1 MVELLYDRVLPK
13 LPQVKKQESLLLH
26 PVCSL
31 HKMKAADKLQ
41 TIALHFAQ
49 KVELP
54 LQGGCCGMA
63 GDRGFLF
70 PELTKS
76 SAKASCDI
84 LPENNGIIYSST
96 ASCEIALSESL
107 GLQAKSILT
116 LIETAFEDKKV

>member
-1 MVELLYDRVLPK
+1 
-13 LPQVKKQESLLLH
+13 
-26 PVCSL
+26 
-31 HKMKAADKLQ
+31 MKAADKLQ
-41 TIALHFAQ
+41 AIAQHFAQ
-49 KVELP
+49 KVEIP

-76 SAKASCDI
+76 SAKASCDF